1 MNPFYRW
8 GGEPSL
14 LQHTAR
20 KWQNEDVNPDL
31 VGISTVVSSF
41 VVVGFS
47 KPLSHFFVSP

>member
-31 VGISTVVSSF
+31 VGISTVVNSF